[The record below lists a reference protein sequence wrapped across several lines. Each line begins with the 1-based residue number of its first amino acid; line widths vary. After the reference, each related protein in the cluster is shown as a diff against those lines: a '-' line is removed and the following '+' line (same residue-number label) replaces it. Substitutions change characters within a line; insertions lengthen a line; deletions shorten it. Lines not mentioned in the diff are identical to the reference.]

1 MIRRPPSSPLFP
13 YTTLF
18 RSNIPSPLLDRME
31 VVEFAG
37 YTEREKREIARK
49 YLIPRQFTENGV
61 SPEQL
66 TITDEALSEVITS
79 YTRESGVRQ
88 LEREIGRL
96 ARKEA
101 RKIPAHETEQVTIDR
116 AMGENLHG
124 RPKA

>member
-66 TITDEALSEVITS
+66 TITDDALSEVITRS
-79 YTRESGVRQ
+79 EEHTSELQSPCNLVCRLL
-88 LEREIGRL
+88 LE
-96 ARKEA
+96 K
-101 RKIPAHETEQVTIDR
+101 K
-116 AMGENLHG
+116 
-124 RPKA
+124 K